1 MSEFEKLVS
10 EQMKI
15 MDKLLDLQAELDRC
29 KQVES
34 ELRHLERDARLHI
47 IQEEIAIKRK
57 DLADIQSVFQK
68 QTEQVIRSYRRS
80 EKPSSYV

>member
-34 ELRHLERDARLHI
+34 ELRHLE
-47 IQEEIAIKRK
+47 
-57 DLADIQSVFQK
+57 
-68 QTEQVIRSYRRS
+68 
-80 EKPSSYV
+80 